1 MKNKSYMVGTGTVQQ
16 INSKEIFARSARE
29 ARWLY
34 VNLYAF
40 PGTRYSDTWCNGVQA
55 RQYRS
60 KKAAA

>member
-1 MKNKSYMVGTGTVQQ
+1 MKKKSYMVGTGTVQQ
-16 INSKEIFARSARE
+16 INSREIFATTARE

-55 RQYRS
+55 RQYRR
-60 KKAAA
+60 KAAA